1 MLLHPS
7 LEHLLIFLFCQ
18 SSGKRGAALSSQRRP
33 STEKPRGSLMYDTNL
48 EEAPHEIRELLGASH
63 QWDFDIIKLESLTEK
78 RYDWP

>member
-1 MLLHPS
+1 MDQVFN
-7 LEHLLIFLFCQ
+7 FLFCQ
-18 SSGKRGAALSSQRRP
+18 GGGKRGTALTQRRP

-78 RYDWP
+78 R